1 MMPTHALLSVHLV
14 KSARFQMTTTSL
26 AAAMI
31 VPTVNTLTVTN
42 VGRGFPFANSPK
54 RVQTARTK

>member
-1 MMPTHALLSVHLV
+1 MMPTYALLSVHLV
-14 KSARFQMTTTSL
+14 KSARSQMTTTSL

-42 VGRGFPFANSPK
+42 PSPP
-54 RVQTARTK
+54 VVAHQSVSHC